1 VTRRPPAARL
11 VAMLAIMM
19 LAFAGIVV
27 RLAFLQVRDNT
38 QLSQLG
44 LDQRVRTMQLPAAR
58 GEIVDRD
65 GIPLAISRQA
75 RDVYV
80 DPRLVTDPDGE
91 AAQIADVLDLKKRDV
106 LDALVY
112 DGTFRYIERQV
123 DLSTAEE
130 LEAKALPG
138 VGFLDV
144 PQRYYPAGALAPQ
157 VLGIVNVDGLGI
169 AGLEEQYQ
177 HELAGTPGERTA
189 ELSADGLPISSGL
202 DTVQEPVPGS
212 TVVTTL
218 DRQIQFM
225 AQTALERTV
234 AANGAKG
241 GTVIV
246 MDPHTGDI
254 YAMAAYPWFD
264 PNDIG
269 DAPIDAM
276 RNRAVTD
283 AFEPGSVNKIITA
296 ASAIETGAVGL
307 QQRFRVPASMQVG
320 PFTIHDSHVHPVE
333 TMTLGDI
340 IAESSNIGAALV
352 ADRVGN
358 DALGSYMHRFGYGET
373 TGIGFPGEASGML
386 LPSSQWDE
394 VIRATV
400 SYGQGISVT
409 PLQMASVYATIA
421 NGGEWVQP
429 RLVKG
434 FREPDGSFRAAAV
447 RAPRRVVRPT
457 TAQLLTEM
465 LAYVVEDGTG
475 INAQIPGYQVAGKTG
490 TSRKLDDYGHY
501 VSRYMASFV
510 GFLPAASPRVVIA
523 VSIDEPRTVY
533 GGLAAAPLFQQI
545 ARYAIQRLAI
555 PAADPVPLPPHAQT
569 LP

>member
-1 VTRRPPAARL
+1 
-11 VAMLAIMM
+11 MLAIMM

-38 QLSQLG
+38 ELSQLG

-106 LDALVY
+106 LDALLY
-112 DGTFRYIERQV
+112 DGTFRYVERQV

-225 AQTALERTV
+225 AQTALQRTV

-254 YAMAAYPWFD
+254 YAMATYPWFD

-373 TGIGFPGEASGML
+373 TGIGFPGEASGVL
-386 LPSSQWDE
+386 LPSTQWDE

-409 PLQMASVYATIA
+409 PLQMASVYGTIA

>member
-1 VTRRPPAARL
+1 
-11 VAMLAIMM
+11 
-19 LAFAGIVV
+19 
-27 RLAFLQVRDNT
+27 
-38 QLSQLG
+38 
-44 LDQRVRTMQLPAAR
+44 
-58 GEIVDRD
+58 
-65 GIPLAISRQA
+65 
-75 RDVYV
+75 
-80 DPRLVTDPDGE
+80 
-91 AAQIADVLDLKKRDV
+91 
-106 LDALVY
+106 
-112 DGTFRYIERQV
+112 
-123 DLSTAEE
+123 
-130 LEAKALPG
+130 
-138 VGFLDV
+138 
-144 PQRYYPAGALAPQ
+144 
-157 VLGIVNVDGLGI
+157 
-169 AGLEEQYQ
+169 
-177 HELAGTPGERTA
+177 
-189 ELSADGLPISSGL
+189 
-202 DTVQEPVPGS
+202 
-212 TVVTTL
+212 
-218 DRQIQFM
+218 M
-225 AQTALERTV
+225 AT
-234 AANGAKG
+234 
-241 GTVIV
+241 
-246 MDPHTGDI
+246 
-254 YAMAAYPWFD
+254 YPWFD

-307 QQRFRVPASMQVG
+307 QQRFQVPASMQVG

-373 TGIGFPGEASGML
+373 TGLGFPGEASGML

-434 FREPDGSFRAAAV
+434 FREPDGSFRAASV